1 MMINSEDSKKPVPI
15 DKLRWGA
22 FIIAC
27 CAFAFQ
33 VLVLYPWHL
42 EISEEIKTLTQAC
55 MRR

>member
-1 MMINSEDSKKPVPI
+1 MMMNSEDSKKPL

-42 EISEEIKTLTQAC
+42 EISEEIKTLTKAC
-55 MRR
+55 MKR

>member
-1 MMINSEDSKKPVPI
+1 MMMNSEDKKPI

-33 VLVLYPWHL
+33 VFVLFPWHL
-42 EISEEIKTLTQAC
+42 EISEEVKALTRAC
-55 MRR
+55 AKR

>member
-1 MMINSEDSKKPVPI
+1 MMMNSDEKKSI

-33 VLVLYPWHL
+33 VLVLYPWHI
-42 EISEEIKTLTQAC
+42 EISEEIKALSKSC
-55 MRR
+55 FKK